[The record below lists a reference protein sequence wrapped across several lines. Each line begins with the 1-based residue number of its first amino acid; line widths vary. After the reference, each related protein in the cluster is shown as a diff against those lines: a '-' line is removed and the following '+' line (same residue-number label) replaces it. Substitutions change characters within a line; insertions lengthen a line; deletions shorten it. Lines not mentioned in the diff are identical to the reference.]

1 MTEEKRVYTP
11 KEAAA
16 VLGVHPNTLYKFIKT
31 GAIEAV
37 KLGRSYRISAG
48 ALQKVIDKGIKEEPD
63 TDTTA

>member
-37 KLGRSYRISAG
+37 KLGRSYRISAE
-48 ALQKVIDKGIKEEPD
+48 ALQKVIDKGIKEDPE
-63 TDTTA
+63 TTA

>member
-37 KLGRSYRISAG
+37 KLGRSYRISAE
-48 ALQKVIDKGIKEEPD
+48 ALQKVIDKGIKEDP
-63 TDTTA
+63 DTTA

>member
-37 KLGRSYRISAG
+37 KLGRSYRISAE
-48 ALQKVIDKGIKEEPD
+48 ALQKVIDKGIKENP
-63 TDTTA
+63 DTTA

>member
-48 ALQKVIDKGIKEEPD
+48 ALQKVIDKGIKD
-63 TDTTA
+63 AGC

>member
-37 KLGRSYRISAG
+37 KLGRSYRISAE
-48 ALQKVIDKGIKEEPD
+48 ALQKVIDKGIKDPD
-63 TDTTA
+63 ATA